1 MNTTSTSKRRSIVAG
16 TFLLLA
22 LAPIAACGTENTEA
36 PSQSI
41 GGALQNNTKSG
52 AFGSADALERRG
64 QQEQSGPSYGGSV
77 PVEPGRSGE
86 CTQSARMAERG
97 YIPCMR

>member
-1 MNTTSTSKRRSIVAG
+1 MNTTITKRRSIVAG

-22 LAPIAACGTENTEA
+22 LAPIAACGTENAEA
-36 PSQSI
+36 PQQSV

-64 QQEQSGPSYGGSV
+64 QQEQAGPAYGGSV
-77 PVEPGRSGE
+77 PVEPGRTGE
-86 CTQSARMAERG
+86 CTQSLRMAERG